1 MWLLEQRCFF
11 KRKMLSSLAVDNMRE
26 KRRGWAVLFSVLM
39 LSVRQYLLGIELS
52 LSSRW
57 KMTPEVEEIFWFI
70 SHTLPQCHT
79 LKGVGDTYL

>member
-1 MWLLEQRCFF
+1 
-11 KRKMLSSLAVDNMRE
+11 MLSSLAVDNMRE

-57 KMTPEVEEIFWFI
+57 KMTPEVEEIF
-70 SHTLPQCHT
+70 
-79 LKGVGDTYL
+79 